1 MPSTYISLCNQVLRR
16 LNEVEVAE
24 GAFDSVTGVQALV
37 KDAVK
42 AAVAK
47 INQAEFEWPFNAAE
61 ETDTLVVGQEEY
73 SWPSFYKIADW
84 NSFQIQEDT
93 ALGVSFTTLKYIERD
108 EWYKNHRDNDY
119 ASGADGISVP
129 RYIFPSHG
137 NGYGVSPSP
146 DKAYTLK
153 FRYYQN
159 YSDIT
164 AASDVTRIP
173 DSYDTVLVDG
183 ALYHLYMFKD
193 NLESSQASFM
203 AFEKGIKDLQTLYIN
218 NYEYIRDTRVKY

>member
-93 ALGVSFTTLKYIERD
+93 AQGVSFTTLKHIDRD

-119 ASGADGISVP
+119 ASGTDGISVP
-129 RYIFPSHG
+129 RFVFSSHG

-164 AASDVTRIP
+164 AADDVTRIP

-193 NLESSQASFM
+193 NLEASQASFI

-218 NYEYIRDTRVKY
+218 NYEYIRDTRVRY